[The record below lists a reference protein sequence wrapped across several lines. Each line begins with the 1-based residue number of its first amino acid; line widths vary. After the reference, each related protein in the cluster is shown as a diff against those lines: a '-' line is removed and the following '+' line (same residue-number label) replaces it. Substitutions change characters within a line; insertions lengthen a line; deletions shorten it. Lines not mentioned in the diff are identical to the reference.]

1 MGHKESPR
9 VPVSWGELLDK
20 ITILEIK
27 RDRIANADALANI
40 GKEHELLLSV
50 GNKTLKDQAVL
61 PLFDELR
68 RVNEALWEIEDA
80 IREQEARRD
89 FGMTFIDLARS
100 VYKLN
105 DRRAV
110 IKRQMNSLLNSELTE
125 EKSYTDFVTQDAA
138 SLPVT
143 RTIAQSG
150 AHPVAD
156 VEPGT
161 GKHGYKVAVLTFHK
175 CINYG
180 SYWQARCLV
189 EGLRGMGA
197 DVVLLDHE
205 SASIKREEWRCALRP
220 TLPEPTLR
228 SDFPAYAEKTR
239 KFLTAF
245 ESMPR
250 SSPFPLEQ
258 PDQLADYDA
267 IVIGS
272 DEVWNLRHPWYGGYS
287 IFYGTGLPCKNI
299 VSYAASFGSQD
310 AADGLSGHWADQ
322 LGNFAALSVRDEN
335 SRRIVKAAVGHD
347 PELVLDPC
355 LQFPPKL
362 ADGVHREEG
371 EPYVALYGHGFP
383 AWFSKAVRQEATR
396 NGQKIISIGYRNHW
410 ADEQRLTAGPEE
422 FAQLIAG
429 SSAVV
434 TNFFHGCVF
443 ALVNGLPLVT
453 APSAYRFNKV
463 RDLLNSLDAERHM
476 VTESSSTQVYERL
489 MVEPPETV
497 VAERIASLR
506 RGSDDYLRRSLA
518 FQR

>member
-1 MGHKESPR
+1 MR
-9 VPVSWGELLDK
+9 
-20 ITILEIK
+20 
-27 RDRIANADALANI
+27 
-40 GKEHELLLSV
+40 SV
-50 GNKTLKDQAVL
+50 G
-61 PLFDELR
+61 
-68 RVNEALWEIEDA
+68 
-80 IREQEARRD
+80 
-89 FGMTFIDLARS
+89 
-100 VYKLN
+100 
-105 DRRAV
+105 
-110 IKRQMNSLLNSELTE
+110 
-125 EKSYTDFVTQDAA
+125 
-138 SLPVT
+138 
-143 RTIAQSG
+143 
-150 AHPVAD
+150 PVAARGR
-156 VEPGT
+156 P
-161 GKHGYKVAVLTFHK
+161 YKVAVLTFHK

-205 SASIKREEWRCALRP
+205 SASIRREEWRCALRP
-220 TLPEPTLR
+220 TLPEPTIR

-245 ESMPR
+245 EKLPR

-258 PDQLADYDA
+258 PDQLAAYDA

-272 DEVWNLRHPWYGGYS
+272 DEVWNLHHPWYGGYS
-287 IFYGTGLPCKNI
+287 IFYGAGLPCKNI

-310 AADGLSGHWADQ
+310 AAEGLAGHWADQ
-322 LGNFAALSVRDEN
+322 FNNFAALSVRDEN

-355 LQFPPKL
+355 LQFPPAL
-362 ADGVHREEG
+362 ADDGGWEEG
-371 EPYVALYGHGFP
+371 EPYIALYGHGFP
-383 AWFSKAVRQEATR
+383 TWFSEAVRQEADR
-396 NGQKIISIGYRNHW
+396 NGQRIISIGYRNHW

-422 FAQLIAG
+422 FAQLIAR

-453 APSAYRFNKV
+453 APSAYRLNKV
-463 RDLLNSLDAERHM
+463 RDLLHSLDAERHM
-476 VTESSSTQVYERL
+476 VTEYSSGQVYQRL
-489 MVEPPETV
+489 LVEPPETV